1 MANLAI
7 GKTPNPAMTKKKEIK
22 QILLTEENTLLF
34 KGRVSSTSVSKFG
47 DRLLKMS
54 SAARSDAT
62 FYIVLDSPGG
72 SIYAGLALISL
83 IESIPQKVECIA
95 IFAASMAHAVLQACP
110 GKRYLS
116 TNNGVIMIHRAK
128 GMFIGQFN
136 DGEVESQLKLW
147 KGIVSTMEIRNAKRM
162 NYSLK
167 EYRKRSKD
175 EWWCSNK
182 NCLDQRFVD
191 EIVKMKCS
199 KYLTREKI
207 RANEHYYYSACP
219 LIPGYLK
226 YESN

>member
-1 MANLAI
+1 MANLAM
-7 GKTPNPAMTKKKEIK
+7 GQAPGPNTITKKENK
-22 QILLTEENTLLF
+22 QILLTDENTLLF
-34 KGRVSSTSVSKFG
+34 KGAMRSSSVSEFG
-47 DRLLKMS
+47 DRLLRMS

-83 IESIPQKVECIA
+83 IESIPQRVECIA

-116 TNNGVIMIHRAK
+116 TNNGVVMIHRAR
-128 GMFIGQFN
+128 GMFMGQFN

-147 KGIVSTMEIRNAKRM
+147 KGIVSDMEIRNAKRM
-162 NYSLK
+162 NYSLAD
-167 EYRKRSKD
+167 YRKRSKD

-182 NCLDQRFVD
+182 SCLDQRFVD

-199 KYLTREKI
+199 KYLTREKVKV
-207 RANEHYYYSACP
+207 NEKYYYSACP